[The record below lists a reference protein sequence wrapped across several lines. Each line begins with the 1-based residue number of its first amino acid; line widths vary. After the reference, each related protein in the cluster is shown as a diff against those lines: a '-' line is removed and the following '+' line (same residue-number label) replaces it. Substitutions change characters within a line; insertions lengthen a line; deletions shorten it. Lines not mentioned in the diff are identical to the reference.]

1 MTVDYSRNY
10 YFSKQD
16 FEANKPPDKPV
27 SEQLNKISNSD
38 DVGFYVPNEKGDD
51 STVLNYYFQGS
62 SDKSV
67 VISPYE
73 KNQFI
78 FIITNYH
85 NEYYNDEYSKKKL
98 KKLRKEFCN
107 WVEEKI
113 NGLLHNISSPN
124 TAIKVLINPD
134 VSDITL
140 SLNSNTRGA
149 FVFDYSDAN
158 ITGLA
163 YYAELEL
170 ADSLEL
176 KKFVRLLKDKK
187 CKSIVLGIFSQQI
200 QNSLSGVYA
209 TEQLH
214 KLITSNSEEIGLL
227 LLPLASKPI
236 EHKMNFEI
244 IACIEFISELLT
256 NNYGANN
263 NLISAQ
269 EIIANRMREER
280 PNKKGV
286 IPQACAIFLG
296 YQHSKIK
303 GVSSTNIQEIVDGK
317 AFKKTGLDQLDDVI
331 EQVRSN
337 GKFAHR
343 GCSEIEGVIYDY
355 IRKAIQM
362 CNLIVRS
369 CPEYKELFFS
379 LVISMHNNSF
389 TDEKRGE
396 INKDWI
402 LRLWDSYN
410 KETNLDLTD
419 ILGKETLS
427 YPGGSPAAQSACVNG
442 FVKSLE
448 DLNKESKC
456 KGSQLILREISNDF
470 DKARE
475 KYEDLVN
482 RLRNGNISNIAPK
495 KDQEILVLLLLDA
508 RIARKIVSLLGQI
521 GSVRHGPTHATL
533 DTSFAKDYQE
543 LYVEEKNKRTLNV
556 PTLRATINNLGDLIG
571 NVMGNKLPRGK
582 LGVTDNAVKHSL
594 KWWVE

>member
-16 FEANKPPDKPV
+16 IEANKPPDKPV
-27 SEQLNKISNSD
+27 NEQLNIISNSD
-38 DVGFYVPNEKGDD
+38 DIGFYVPNEKGND

-62 SDKSV
+62 SDNSV

-78 FIITNYH
+78 FIITNYL
-85 NEYYNDEYSKKKL
+85 YSEKKL
-98 KKLRKEFCN
+98 KELTKAFCN
-107 WVEEKI
+107 WVEDKI
-113 NGLLHNISSPN
+113 NGLLHNIPSPS
-124 TAIKVLINPD
+124 TAIKVLINPN

-140 SLNSNTRGA
+140 SLNSNTRGV

-158 ITGLA
+158 VTGLA
-163 YYAELEL
+163 HYAELEL

-176 KKFVRLLKDKK
+176 KKFVQILKDKK
-187 CKSIVLGIFSQQI
+187 CKSIALGIFSQQI
-200 QNSLSGVYA
+200 QNSLNDVYA

-214 KLITSNSEEIGLL
+214 KLVTSSSEEISLL

-280 PNKKGV
+280 PNKMNV

-296 YQHSKIK
+296 YQHSKIE
-303 GVSSTNIQEIVDGK
+303 GVSSTNIQERVDGK
-317 AFKKTGLDQLDDVI
+317 AFEKTGLNQLDDVI
-331 EQVRSN
+331 EQARSN
-337 GKFAHR
+337 GKFSR
-343 GCSEIEGVIYDY
+343 GCCGDIEGVIYNY
-355 IRKAIQM
+355 IRKTEQM
-362 CNLIVRS
+362 CNLIVRY
-369 CPEYKELFFS
+369 CPEYRELFFS
-379 LVISMHNNSF
+379 IVLSMHDNSF
-389 TDEKRGE
+389 IDKKRGE

-402 LRLWDSYN
+402 LRLWNSYN
-410 KETNLDLTD
+410 KETNLDYMD

-427 YPGGSPAAQSACVNG
+427 YPGGGPAAQRAYVSG
-442 FVKSLE
+442 FAKGLE

-470 DKARE
+470 DKARK
-475 KYEDLVN
+475 KYKDMVN
-482 RLRNGNISNIAPK
+482 RLRNGHISNLASK

-508 RIARKIVSLLGQI
+508 RIASKIVSLLGQV
-521 GSVRHGPTHATL
+521 GSVRHAPTHTTV
-533 DTSFAKDYQE
+533 DTSFAKGYQE
-543 LYVEEKNKRTLNV
+543 LYVDEKDKRTLNV

-571 NVMGNKLPRGK
+571 NVMGDKLPRGK
-582 LGVTDNAVKHSL
+582 LGVTDHAVKHSL